1 MKIIKIVKLNL
12 FFCQLKLFSHN
23 ESKKAKKSCL
33 KLQVSIC
40 LFNSKLYLKNLIF
53 EILEKNLIFD
63 VKTNADSLTKK
74 FKFFKNY
81 LHVFYA
87 HNFLAFLLPIKNA

>member
-1 MKIIKIVKLNL
+1 MYLTV
-12 FFCQLKLFSHN
+12 LKLFSHN

-33 KLQVSIC
+33 KLEVSIC

-74 FKFFKNY
+74 IQIFLKIICMY
-81 LHVFYA
+81 LMRIIF
-87 HNFLAFLLPIKNA
+87 